1 MEVYSVVTHGMEAGE
16 WGCVGVFS
24 SYKKARD
31 FAAQFSSW
39 GIDSHYIDEPERE
52 D

>member
-1 MEVYSVVTHGMEAGE
+1 MKVYSVVTPGMEVGE

-24 SYKKARD
+24 SYKKAKK
-31 FAAQFSSW
+31 FAEGFTWWS
-39 GIDSHYIDEPERE
+39 IDIHYIDEPERE